1 MSDLQ
6 ETAADVADDLS
17 KSDVVVRTR
26 PAVHRQVK
34 RRVDVEHVT
43 LDAVREGFA
52 EMGWTYDRHLY
63 FDPEAVAA
71 RAAEL
76 AATYRES
83 EGRLVVSHD
92 EVCDR
97 LHDSEEEERQRVS
110 GWNGGDFLDTVVDA
124 FAERGWHTEVHD
136 RQRVYQFPLYRVFE
150 ENHPN
155 GRGGRST
162 AELFGDYVSTSMET
176 LAEE

>member
-6 ETAADVADDLS
+6 ATAADVAEDLS
-17 KSDVVVRTR
+17 KSDVVVQTR

-34 RRVDVEHVT
+34 RRIDVEHVT
-43 LDAVREGFA
+43 LDAVRDGFA
-52 EMGWTYDRHLY
+52 EMGWQYDRHLY
-63 FDPEAVAA
+63 FDPDAVAA
-71 RAAEL
+71 RAADL
-76 AATYRES
+76 ATEYREV
-83 EGRLVVSHD
+83 EGRLLLSHP

-97 LHDSEEEERQRVS
+97 LAGDEERQRVS
-110 GWNGGDFLDTVVDA
+110 GWESGDFADVVVEA
-124 FAERGWHTEVHD
+124 FEARGWHVETHD
-136 RQRVYQFPLYRVFE
+136 RTRFYQFPLYRVFE

-162 AELFGDYVSTSMET
+162 AELFGDYVATSMET